1 MRILLSGPPSSGK
14 STQGR
19 RLAAIL
25 GIPHVSSGDL
35 IRSAAAKGDPRDVD
49 ILRSVSDGSLAPSD
63 VIVHMVASRLAL
75 PDCAHGFLLDGFPRR
90 PFEAA
95 FITASFR
102 IDALLVMEADQ
113 ETLLERVR
121 SRAAAGRPDD
131 DPAHFPRR
139 IHAFETETRG
149 AHCELALRGVPVLA
163 INAAGSKEVTAAGI
177 DQVIESLL
185 AMKCQAPRFA

>member
-35 IRSAAAKGDPRDVD
+35 IRSAAAKGDPRDVK
-49 ILRSVSDGSLAPSD
+49 LLSMVSDGSLAPSGAIAD
-63 VIVHMVASRLAL
+63 MVARRLAL
-75 PDCAHGFLLDGFPRR
+75 PDCANGFLLDGFPRR
-90 PFEAA
+90 PIEAA
-95 FITASFR
+95 FIATSFR

-113 ETLLERVR
+113 ETLLARVR
-121 SRAAAGRPDD
+121 SRAAAGRADD

-149 AHCELALRGVPVLA
+149 AHRELALRGIPA
-163 INAAGSKEVTAAGI
+163 WSIDATGPKEATAAGI
-177 DQVIESLL
+177 DQAIEGLL
-185 AMKCQAPRFA
+185 AKEPQALRLA